1 MSNKLFTLRDIFK
14 DRIFRIPDFQR
25 GYSWNKSQLED
36 LWEDLQNLD
45 ETRKHYTGMLT
56 VEPVNDV
63 GGDRWKNDQWLIE
76 RGDKPFYVIDGQ
88 QRLTTLIILLNELLK
103 GEGNINSKSKEY
115 WKELFLY
122 ERLDDTHNSFKFGYE
137 TDNPSDEFFKTKVL
151 EQYSY
156 SADKYSEN
164 LYTLNLSNAKKFF
177 SDKLKSFDEQEK
189 QVLFKKLVNQ
199 LTFNYYEI
207 ENPTDVF
214 VTFETMNNRGK
225 QLSVFE
231 LLKNRLI
238 YLSTIIPNS
247 SDVQRYD
254 LRKEINDVWA
264 TVYEYLGKNPQN
276 PLDEDAFLKNHWIMY
291 YSYSRDK
298 ANVFIDFLLKE
309 EFTVK
314 HVLNTEPPLTS
325 SDIIEYIMSLQ
336 KCVKTWFYMENVE
349 KSPYS
354 EEIKIWIVR
363 MHRLGWRGFQPLTMG
378 ILTRLEANQ
387 EDFNTVL
394 EYMKV
399 MERFCFMANN
409 ISALRTDAKN
419 SIIYGFANSYHKHKK
434 EEKHLKDIIRGI
446 KDLTNDNIKVNLFEN
461 NMRYSLNKDT
471 GFFDWTGLRYFLYEY
486 EQYLQEQAKGVSK
499 VSWQDI
505 TYETIEHIYPQTATD
520 DYWTSRFDD
529 ESSAFYLN
537 SLGNLLLLSRAKNSK
552 LGNADFETKKKRTD
566 SSGYFNGS
574 YSEIEVAQYPEW
586 TKETIIER
594 GKKMLAFMQQRWN
607 FTIEKPDSLLRPQ
620 EESNNNQTKD

>member
-1 MSNKLFTLRDIFK
+1 
-14 DRIFRIPDFQR
+14 
-25 GYSWNKSQLED
+25 
-36 LWEDLQNLD
+36 
-45 ETRKHYTGMLT
+45 
-56 VEPVNDV
+56 
-63 GGDRWKNDQWLIE
+63 
-76 RGDKPFYVIDGQ
+76 
-88 QRLTTLIILLNELLK
+88 
-103 GEGNINSKSKEY
+103 
-115 WKELFLY
+115 
-122 ERLDDTHNSFKFGYE
+122 
-137 TDNPSDEFFKTKVL
+137 
-151 EQYSY
+151 
-156 SADKYSEN
+156 
-164 LYTLNLSNAKKFF
+164 
-177 SDKLKSFDEQEK
+177 
-189 QVLFKKLVNQ
+189 
-199 LTFNYYEI
+199 
-207 ENPTDVF
+207 
-214 VTFETMNNRGK
+214 MNNRGK

-505 TYETIEHIYPQTATD
+505 TYETIEHIYPRTATD